1 MHQIV
6 NLPPTQLS
14 ETAYKSIFLQTIKL
28 ISNYSQQ
35 QCELTMLF
43 SGLITHE
50 CFIGVEVFGCFFL
63 APFCGITYIDRFC
76 AFEVFLGGKVRKL
89 SIDTKYASGP
99 KSYSTVPSVF
109 FKQFLLRNLG
119 WGLAC
124 DLTVTR

>member
-1 MHQIV
+1 MHQNSQFATDTV
-6 NLPPTQLS
+6 VK
-14 ETAYKSIFLQTIKL
+14 TAYKSIFLQTIKL
-28 ISNYSQQ
+28 ISNYLQQ

-50 CFIGVEVFGCFFL
+50 RFIGVEVFVCFLL

-99 KSYSTVPSVF
+99 NSYSTVPSVF
-109 FKQFLLRNLG
+109 IKQFY
-119 WGLAC
+119 
-124 DLTVTR
+124 